1 MKKFAV
7 LACVFLAVLF
17 VSAPKYREIEPSKP
31 QIKKEK
37 DFLPFVKK
45 LLDLHNEE
53 RSGWGYEPLQTDSRL
68 CEYAQKHAEKMSK
81 EERLAHSS
89 MTELQKVN
97 KSGSVG
103 ENIAWGQKT
112 EADVV
117 NAWMWSPGHRWNIL
131 GSDYRKAGFGMAK
144 DSEGKIY
151 WCVVFSD

>member
-1 MKKFAV
+1 MKKLAV

-17 VSAPKYREIEPSKP
+17 VYAKHREIEPSKP

-37 DFLPFVKK
+37 ELLPFVKK

-53 RSGWGYEPLQTDSRL
+53 RSSWGYEPLETDSRL

-89 MTELQKVN
+89 MTDLQ
-97 KSGSVG
+97 SGSVG

-131 GSDYRKAGFGMAK
+131 GSEYRKAGFGMAK
-144 DSEGKIY
+144 DSEGRIY

>member
-1 MKKFAV
+1 MKKLAV
-7 LACVFLAVLF
+7 LVCVFLAVLF
-17 VSAPKYREIEPSKP
+17 VYAPKHRELEPFKP

-37 DFLPFVKK
+37 ELLPFVKK

-53 RSGWGYEPLQTDSRL
+53 RSSRGYEPLETDSRL

-81 EERLAHSS
+81 EERLAHSG
-89 MTELQKVN
+89 MTDLQ
-97 KSGSVG
+97 SGSAG

-112 EADVV
+112 EDDVV

-131 GSDYRKAGFGMAK
+131 ESDYRKAGFGMAK
-144 DSEGKIY
+144 DSDGRIY

>member
-1 MKKFAV
+1 MKKLAV

-17 VSAPKYREIEPSKP
+17 VYAPKHREIEPSKP
-31 QIKKEK
+31 QVKKEK
-37 DFLPFVKK
+37 ELLPFAKK

-53 RSGWGYEPLQTDSRL
+53 RSSRGYEPLETDSRL

-81 EERLAHSS
+81 EERLAHSG
-89 MTELQKVN
+89 MTDLQ
-97 KSGSVG
+97 SGSAG

-112 EADVV
+112 EDDVV

-131 GSDYRKAGFGMAK
+131 ESDYRKAGFGMAK
-144 DSEGKIY
+144 DSDGRIY

>member
-1 MKKFAV
+1 MKKLAV
-7 LACVFLAVLF
+7 LVCVFLAVLF
-17 VSAPKYREIEPSKP
+17 VYAPKHREIEPSKP

-37 DFLPFVKK
+37 ELLPFVKK

-53 RSGWGYEPLQTDSRL
+53 RSSWGYEPLETDSSL
-68 CEYAQKHAEKMSK
+68 CEKMSK
-81 EERLAHSS
+81 EKRLAHSS
-89 MTELQKVN
+89 MTDLQ
-97 KSGSVG
+97 SGSVG

-131 GSDYRKAGFGMAK
+131 GSEYRKAGFGMAK
-144 DSEGKIY
+144 DSEGRIY

>member
-1 MKKFAV
+1 MKKLAV
-7 LACVFLAVLF
+7 LVCVFLAVLF
-17 VSAPKYREIEPSKP
+17 VYAPKHREIEPSKP

-37 DFLPFVKK
+37 ELLPFVKK

-53 RSGWGYEPLQTDSRL
+53 RSSWGYEPLETDSSL
-68 CEYAQKHAEKMSK
+68 CECAQKHAEKMSK
-81 EERLAHSS
+81 EKRLAHSS
-89 MTELQKVN
+89 MTDLQ
-97 KSGSVG
+97 SGSVG

-131 GSDYRKAGFGMAK
+131 GSEYRKAGFGMAK
-144 DSEGKIY
+144 DSEGRIY